1 MAEIKFPNITETL
14 PVWMNKGEPL
24 TLAHASRTWWQRV
37 ASWLAFPL
45 AQIDVDTCD
54 EQLLALLAYQRDIER
69 FEGESLDLLRL
80 RVKYAF
86 VNARDAGS
94 IAGFAR
100 IFERLEI
107 GQIQQL
113 ERQLQYEWD
122 VILIRINDA
131 QLARDNTLMMKIIRQ
146 YGRTCRR
153 YFFDVLN
160 EKSAYIHGGC
170 FDNDAQYWS
179 ARAIVRPTSVTATPA
194 RLSLAPGDSG
204 IVIVEV
210 FPEDAEDR
218 SFTVHC
224 SDNSKISVVIKG
236 SQLIVTGKVRGDAT
250 ITIATNDGNL
260 TAVVNVSVVAVLKF
274 VTRIDN
280 PSRPLFYVRMDED
293 FTIDYGDGI
302 DSREYRFDAASA
314 VYGWVIPTRSLEAGQ
329 EYTITVKNTESASF
343 QRTMGNV
350 SVTLNP
356 VQEIILLTGERDNL
370 VSFASGATGLYKV
383 HAGAFDD
390 LPNIQNCNSV
400 FRGCSSL
407 TELPEGLFARI
418 TGATNFSSAFYG
430 CTALAAVPDG
440 LFSELSQVTLFTSVF
455 ENCTRLL
462 SAGKNTFRGCAAAT
476 HFTSAFSGCTS
487 LIDTGAGIFD
497 GCVSGN
503 NFGYTFDGCR
513 ALTTLS
519 EDLFSDVP
527 GGVFTA
533 IFRNCTALTQLPP
546 RLFRNCLEATHFGGA
561 FSGCTQLLS
570 VPDEFFKDLPLANH
584 FGTVFSGCSSLVK
597 AGKAVFSGCALAQTF
612 SSAFYYCRVLEDVGD
627 DIFEG
632 CVSATTFASV
642 FNSCTALTALPSFV
656 DCNKATSFDRAFY
669 ACSSLTAVRAEAF
682 AGKSLV
688 TTFYY
693 AFTQCTSLKS
703 IGAGAFRDCSS
714 LTNLTYTFMGCTAL
728 VSLAGDMFAGC
739 SKVTNVT
746 GLFNQ
751 CSGLA
756 VLPEKLFSDLTSL
769 TAMGSTFQDCTALA
783 ALPSDLFAGCV
794 NLTSLTLTFSGCTA
808 LARLPADL
816 LKHNTLLISA
826 GSTFYGC
833 AALVNIPPSLFA
845 SCPLI
850 SAFGATFQNTGVVE
864 IPENL
869 FSGNPLVT
877 AYGQTFRGCKNLRSV
892 PAGVFVASIN
902 ATTFTNVFAEC
913 VALEEVGAGLLNTV
927 PATTIGYLFDGCPQ
941 LKTNVSTIFNLSSYS
956 TIVTT
961 TATFRGCSAITGKGL
976 EFMGKVPNVT
986 AHYYAFYNCTSL
998 DDFADLP
1005 GNWITNK
1012 L

>member
-1 MAEIKFPNITETL
+1 MDKLPDLNL

-24 TLAHASRTWWQRV
+24 TLAHATHSWWQRV
-37 ASWLAFPL
+37 YEWIAFPL
-45 AQIDVDTCD
+45 AQIDADTCD
-54 EQLLALLAYQRDIER
+54 EEMLSLLAYQRDIER
-69 FEGESLDLLRL
+69 FAGESLSLFRL
-80 RVKYAF
+80 RVKHAF
-86 VNARDAGS
+86 PNAQDAAS
-94 IAGFAR
+94 LAGFER
-100 IFERLEI
+100 IFARLEI
-107 GQIQQL
+107 GTLQQL
-113 ERQLQYEWD
+113 ERQINYDWD
-122 VILIRINDA
+122 VILLRINDE
-131 QLARDNTLMMKIIRQ
+131 QLSRDNALMMRLVRQ

-160 EKSAYIHGGC
+160 ETSAVIRGGH
-170 FDNDAQYWS
+170 FDNDARYWS
-179 ARAIVRPTSVTATPA
+179 ARAIVRPASVTVTPET
-194 RLSLAPGDSG
+194 LSLAPGDSG

-210 FPEDAEDR
+210 LPDDAEDR
-218 SFTVHC
+218 SFSVYC
-224 SDNSKISVVIKG
+224 SDNSKISIVVKG
-236 SQLIVTGKVRGDAT
+236 SQLTVTGKVRGDAT
-250 ITIATNDGNL
+250 ITIVTNDGNL

-274 VTRIDN
+274 VTRIDH

-343 QRTMGNV
+343 QRTVGNV

-390 LPNIQNCNSV
+390 LPNIQKCTSV
-400 FRGCSSL
+400 FRGCTSL
-407 TELPEGLFARI
+407 TELPKGLF
-418 TGATNFSSAFYG
+418 TKFTVVTDFSAAFYG
-430 CTALAAVPDG
+430 CTALAAIPDG

-462 SAGKNTFRGCAAAT
+462 STGKNTFQGCAAAT
-476 HFTSAFSGCTS
+476 HFTSAFSGCAS
-487 LIDTGAGIFD
+487 LIDTGTGIFG

-519 EDLFSDVP
+519 ANLFNDVP

-546 RLFRNCLEATHFGGA
+546 RLFRNCREATHFGGA
-561 FSGCTQLLS
+561 FNGCTQLLS
-570 VPDEFFKDLPLANH
+570 VPDEFFKDLPLVNH

-612 SSAFYYCRVLEDVGD
+612 SSAFYYCRVLEEVGD

-642 FNSCTALTALPSFV
+642 FNSCTSLTALPSFV

-669 ACSSLTAVRAEAF
+669 ACFSLTAVRAEAF

-693 AFTQCTSLKS
+693 AFTQCTSLKT
-703 IGAGAFRDCSS
+703 IGAGAFRDCGS

-739 SKVTNVT
+739 GKVTNVT

-751 CSGLA
+751 CSDLA
-756 VLPEKLFSDLTSL
+756 VLPEKLFSDMTSL
-769 TAMGSTFQDCTALA
+769 TGMGSTFQDCTALA

-808 LARLPADL
+808 LAVLPADL

-850 SAFGATFQNTGVVE
+850 TAFGATFQNTGVVE
-864 IPENL
+864 VPENL

-877 AYGQTFRGCKNLRSV
+877 AYGQTFRGCKNLRLV
-892 PAGVFVASIN
+892 PAGLFVASVN

-927 PATTIGYLFDGCPQ
+927 PATTIGYLFDGCV
-941 LKTNVSTIFNLSSYS
+941 LLRTDINAIFNLSSYS

-961 TATFRGCSAITGKGL
+961 TATFRGCVAITGKGL
-976 EFMGKVPNVT
+976 VFMDKVPNVT
-986 AHYYAFYNCTSL
+986 AHYYAFYNCASL
-998 DDFADLP
+998 DDFSDLP

>member
-1 MAEIKFPNITETL
+1 MDKLPDLNL

-24 TLAHASRTWWQRV
+24 TLAHATHTWWQRV
-37 ASWLAFPL
+37 YEWIAFPL
-45 AQIDVDTCD
+45 AQIDADTCD
-54 EQLLALLAYQRDIER
+54 EEMLSLLAYQRDIER
-69 FEGESLDLLRL
+69 FAGESLSLFRL
-80 RVKYAF
+80 RVKHAF
-86 VNARDAGS
+86 PNAQDAAS
-94 IAGFAR
+94 LAGFER
-100 IFERLEI
+100 IFARLDM
-107 GQIQQL
+107 GALQQL
-113 ERQLQYEWD
+113 ERQINYDWD
-122 VILIRINDA
+122 VILLRINDE
-131 QLARDNTLMMKIIRQ
+131 QLSRDNALMMRLVRQ

-160 EKSAYIHGGC
+160 ETSAVIRGGH
-170 FDNDAQYWS
+170 FDNDARYWS
-179 ARAIVRPTSVTATPA
+179 ARAIVRPASVTVTPET
-194 RLSLAPGDSG
+194 LSLAPGDSG

-210 FPEDAEDR
+210 LPDDAEDR
-218 SFTVHC
+218 SFSVYC
-224 SDNSKISVVIKG
+224 SDNSKISIVVKG
-236 SQLIVTGKVRGDAT
+236 SQLTVTGKVRGDAT
-250 ITIATNDGNL
+250 ITIVTNDGNL

-280 PSRPLFYVRMDED
+280 PSHPLFYVRMDED

-343 QRTMGNV
+343 QRTVGNV

-407 TELPEGLFARI
+407 TELPEGLFARFS
-418 TGATNFSSAFYG
+418 GATNFSSAFYG

-462 SAGKNTFRGCAAAT
+462 SAGKNTFQGCAAAT

-487 LIDTGAGIFD
+487 LIDTGTGIFD

-693 AFTQCTSLKS
+693 AFTQCTSLKT
-703 IGAGAFRDCSS
+703 IGAGAFRDCGS

-739 SKVTNVT
+739 GKVTNVT

-751 CSGLA
+751 CSDLA
-756 VLPEKLFSDLTSL
+756 VLPEKLFSDMASL
-769 TAMGSTFQDCTALA
+769 TGMGSTFQDCTALA

-808 LARLPADL
+808 LAVLPADL
-816 LKHNTLLISA
+816 LKYNTLLISA

-833 AALVNIPPSLFA
+833 VALVNIPSSLFA

-850 SAFGATFQNTGVVE
+850 TAFGATFQNTGVVE
-864 IPENL
+864 VPENL

-877 AYGQTFRGCKNLRSV
+877 AYGQTFRGCKNLRLV
-892 PAGVFVASIN
+892 PAGLFVASVN

-927 PATTIGYLFDGCPQ
+927 PATTIGYLFDGCM
-941 LKTNVSTIFNLSSYS
+941 LLRTDINAIFNLSTYS

-961 TATFRGCSAITGKGL
+961 TATFRGCVAITGKGL
-976 EFMGKVPNVT
+976 VFMDKVPNVT
-986 AHYYAFYNCTSL
+986 AHYYAFYNCASL
-998 DDFADLP
+998 DDFSDLP
-1005 GNWITNK
+1005 GNWIANK